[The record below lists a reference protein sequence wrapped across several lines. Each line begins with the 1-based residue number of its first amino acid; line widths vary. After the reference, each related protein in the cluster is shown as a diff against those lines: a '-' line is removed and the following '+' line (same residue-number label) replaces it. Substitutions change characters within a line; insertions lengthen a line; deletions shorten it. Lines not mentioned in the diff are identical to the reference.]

1 MTTATPPACT
11 DCAAAS
17 QALHH
22 GFRADCRGCTARTAA
37 RAPEHD
43 AVRRAGRLDPR
54 YLAMLARIGVTHDE
68 AKAAWQADAL
78 GTAHT
83 QERGP

>member
-1 MTTATPPACT
+1 MTTATPPAACT
-11 DCAAAS
+11 ECAAAR
-17 QALHH
+17 LYVHH

-43 AVRRAGRLDPR
+43 DARRNGRLDPR
-54 YLAMLARIGVTHDE
+54 YIAMLARVGVTHAE

-78 GTAHT
+78 NL
-83 QERGP
+83 QRPLRCR